1 MIYYKLPMVDFMAN
15 EAGIS
20 GSLLAVVTHSSDA
33 DGDGFFRNLFL
44 IVPWLARH
52 AMGINIA

>member
-20 GSLLAVVTHSSDA
+20 GSLLADLSRTRRMRTATDFS
-33 DGDGFFRNLFL
+33 GTRF
-44 IVPWLARH
+44 
-52 AMGINIA
+52 